1 MIYTSYFAKIKDLP
15 DYIIP
20 ISICGKAP
28 DWYKGLQYKKLAPK
42 YDFFMKWKENHDND
56 YYIKCFNEQV
66 LDKLDI
72 YTVMRDLNDLLKTV
86 ENPFEYNICLI
97 CYEKP
102 DDFCHRHLV
111 ADWLGKNGFKCK
123 EYEFKEQKHVY

>member
-1 MIYTSYFAKIKDLP
+1 MIYTSYFAKIKSLP
-15 DYIIP
+15 SYIIP

-28 DWYKGLQYKKLAPK
+28 DGYKGLQYKKLAPK

-66 LDKLDI
+66 LNNLNI
-72 YTVMRDLNDLLKTV
+72 TEVLSDLSDMVLNLGKTDV
-86 ENPFEYNICLI
+86 CLI

-102 DDFCHRHLV
+102 EDFCHRHLV
-111 ADWLGKNGFKCK
+111 ANWFIKNGIKCE
-123 EYEFKEQKHVY
+123 EYKF